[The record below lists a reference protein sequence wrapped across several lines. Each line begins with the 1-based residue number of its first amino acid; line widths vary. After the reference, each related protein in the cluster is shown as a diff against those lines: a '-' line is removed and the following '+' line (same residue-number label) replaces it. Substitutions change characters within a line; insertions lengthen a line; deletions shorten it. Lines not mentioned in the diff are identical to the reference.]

1 MTAWLSFHLQACPT
15 LLRSPGVSRLL
26 QVVFLLVDA
35 WKQVGQD
42 LMPYLKDL
50 STSQQKLVAIYIDRA
65 NQQQM

>member
-1 MTAWLSFHLQACPT
+1 MT
-15 LLRSPGVSRLL
+15 LRGL

-65 NQQQM
+65 SQQQM